1 MRDTLCPLM
10 TQSGHNTSGGAKQL
24 FAVINLGI
32 LSIEILLVAAWFIN
46 PEGNYETAIVVLG
59 VLLIIM
65 ESYRRFL
72 IKEHK

>member
-1 MRDTLCPLM
+1 
-10 TQSGHNTSGGAKQL
+10 L

-46 PEGNYETAIVVLG
+46 PEGNYEAAIVVLG

-72 IKEHK
+72 IKEPK